1 MAHPRNTLSDQC
13 PRVELGRKSYT
24 EPAIEE
30 VYNDRQKG
38 CPDCLSSAGSAMP
51 KQTLKTS
58 STDIRLARAGGDED
72 DPQLFR

>member
-38 CPDCLSSAGSAMP
+38 CLTFRPDMTRRAEHRMMWQKALHIVN
-51 KQTLKTS
+51 QT
-58 STDIRLARAGGDED
+58 
-72 DPQLFR
+72 

>member
-1 MAHPRNTLSDQC
+1 MWKGKRMQWATHPS
-13 PRVELGRKSYT
+13 
-24 EPAIEE
+24 
-30 VYNDRQKG
+30 
-38 CPDCLSSAGSAMP
+38 DCLSSAGSAMP